1 MIVSISHTDRQ
12 RFEEIRK
19 NLQELGNKES
29 QFVKVELLFFEVL
42 SIAKTYG
49 EHPEQNTLLAALK
62 NLQHDQYEKTK
73 LATRKATERELA
85 IRRFIVALRKV
96 LSETH

>member
-1 MIVSISHTDRQ
+1 
-12 RFEEIRK
+12 
-19 NLQELGNKES
+19 
-29 QFVKVELLFFEVL
+29 
-42 SIAKTYG
+42 
-49 EHPEQNTLLAALK
+49 LLAALK
-62 NLQHDQYEKTK
+62 NLQYDQYEKTK